1 MKRVSK
7 QANRHSWLFLLETA
21 IAMGIFA
28 VSASVFILVFVQAK
42 EKELDAEILHT
53 ANLEMQNTVELI
65 RSCDTEEAM
74 LETLQENYEMTAITT
89 GYELRWEDSD
99 RSESYILWEYE
110 VSNSMVQGKLHFL
123 YGEEEVLTL
132 EILQDVNDSLM

>member
-1 MKRVSK
+1 
-7 QANRHSWLFLLETA
+7 
-21 IAMGIFA
+21 MGIFA

-110 VSNSMVQGKLHFL
+110 VSNSMVQGKLYFL